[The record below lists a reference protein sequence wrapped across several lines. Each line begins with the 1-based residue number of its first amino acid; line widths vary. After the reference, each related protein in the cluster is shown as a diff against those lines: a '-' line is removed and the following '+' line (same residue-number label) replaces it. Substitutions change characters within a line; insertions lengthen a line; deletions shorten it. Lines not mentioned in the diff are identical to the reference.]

1 MITKTQIQEIK
12 KLHQKK
18 FRDES
23 KTFIVEGTKSV
34 LELLRSNLKVKA
46 LWSTENWAKTHKD
59 NILSCHFN
67 TLSLKE
73 MERISTLKTP
83 QESLAIVEIPVF
95 SVCDIDN
102 SAPLLILDAI
112 RDPGN
117 FGTII
122 RTADWFGI
130 TQILASPDTVEL
142 TNPKTIQASM
152 GAFARVKI
160 IYSDLAE
167 YLTKR
172 NDAPLFGTFMQ
183 GTPISQGNFSSNS
196 MILIGN
202 EANGIS
208 DTLLPFITEK
218 ISIPAHSHDTESL
231 NASIATA
238 IVLYEFRR
246 NSETKC

>member
-1 MITKTQIQEIK
+1 MITKTQIQDIK

-18 FRDES
+18 FREQS
-23 KTFIVEGTKSV
+23 GSFIVEGTKSV
-34 LELLRSNLKVKA
+34 LELLHSDLKVNT
-46 LWSTENWAKTHKD
+46 LWITENWAKIYEKEIFSFSF
-59 NILSCHFN
+59 NILSI
-67 TLSLKE
+67 KD

-83 QESLAIVEIPVF
+83 QEALAIAEIPYF
-95 SVCDIDN
+95 GIHDIDN
-102 SAPLLILDAI
+102 AKPLLILDAI

-117 FGTII
+117 LGTII

-130 TQILASPDTVEL
+130 TQILASLDTVEV

-152 GAFARVKI
+152 GSFVRVKV
-160 IYSDLAE
+160 IYTNLAD
-167 YLTKR
+167 YLKNR

-183 GTPISQGNFSSNS
+183 GTPISKINFPENS
-196 MILIGN
+196 MIAIGN

-218 ISIPAHSHDTESL
+218 IYIPAHSNTTESL

-238 IVLYEFRR
+238 IVLYEFRQG
-246 NSETKC
+246 NI